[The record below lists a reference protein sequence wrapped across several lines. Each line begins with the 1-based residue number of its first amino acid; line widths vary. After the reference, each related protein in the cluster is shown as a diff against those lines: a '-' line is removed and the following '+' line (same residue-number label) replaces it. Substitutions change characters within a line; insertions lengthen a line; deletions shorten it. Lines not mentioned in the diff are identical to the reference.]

1 MRAHYLK
8 IGCRGYGLEGIIRL
22 FSLVVIVTAGLFGLG
37 EKMGMEIVH
46 HNIREQ
52 RRFGE
57 IARVVESQKRR
68 AVGVPDHDQTIGI
81 RKGSQVN

>member
-1 MRAHYLK
+1 MK
-8 IGCRGYGLEGIIRL
+8 SGCWGYVLEGIIRL
-22 FSLVVIVTAGLFGLG
+22 FTIVVIVTAGLFGLG

-57 IARVVESQKRR
+57 IARVVESQERR
-68 AVGVPDHDQTIGI
+68 AIGVPDYDQTIGI